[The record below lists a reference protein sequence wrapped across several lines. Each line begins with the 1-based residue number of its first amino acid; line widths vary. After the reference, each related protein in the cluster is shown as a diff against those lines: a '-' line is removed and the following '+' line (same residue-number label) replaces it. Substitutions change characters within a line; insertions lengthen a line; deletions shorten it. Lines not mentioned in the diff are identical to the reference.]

1 MRQAPLVYA
10 DHHATTPLA
19 PEVLDAMW
27 PWLCSLAANP
37 SSVHR
42 PGREA
47 RKAVEEARESVA
59 GVIGA
64 SPAEIVFTSGGTES
78 NALAVRG
85 GAAAARAADP
95 RRTVVACTAT
105 EHPAVHEA
113 VKVLG
118 REGFEVHEIPVNGDG
133 LPGAEMG
140 GHLGPGTA
148 LLAAIL
154 ANNETGA
161 LFEGLPEAS
170 RRAREAGAVFHTDA
184 VQAVGKIPVDVAA
197 LGIDLLSLTGHKFGG
212 PKGAG
217 ALYVRRGVA
226 VFPMQPGGGQEKGR
240 RGGTENVPAIVGLG
254 TAIRIAAER
263 LVEEGRRLSSLRD
276 RFEEELR
283 TRLAGVKF
291 HASGA
296 SRLPT
301 VSSVLIPGIDA
312 ESLVVALDLEGIA
325 VSAGSACHAGTTK
338 PSRVLLALGMAAA
351 DARSTLRF
359 SFGRTTTDQEIDR
372 LLESV
377 PRLVRHARGIGG
389 ARPSLDGT
397 ASAGSNTEEMTSG
410 PGRGR

>member
-1 MRQAPLVYA
+1 MPQASLLYA

-19 PEVLDAMW
+19 PEAFDAML
-27 PWLCSLAANP
+27 PWLRSLAANP

-47 RKAVEEARESVA
+47 RRAIEEARESVA
-59 GVIGA
+59 RAIGA

-78 NALAVRG
+78 NALAIRG
-85 GAAAARAADP
+85 GAAAARGADP

-105 EHPAVHEA
+105 EHPAVREA
-113 VKVLG
+113 VMALG
-118 REGFEVHEIPVNGDG
+118 REGFTVHEIPVNGEG
-133 LPGAEMG
+133 LPEAEMG
-140 GHLGPGTA
+140 GLLGPGTA

-161 LFEGLPEAS
+161 LFERLPEAS
-170 RRAREAGAVFHTDA
+170 RRAREAGVVFHTDA
-184 VQAVGKIPVDVAA
+184 VQAVGKIPIDVAA
-197 LGIDLLSLTGHKFGG
+197 LGVDLLSLTGHKFGG

-226 VFPMQPGGGQEKGR
+226 VFALQPGGGQENGR

-254 TAIRIAAER
+254 AAIRVAVER
-263 LVEEGRRLSSLRD
+263 ITEEGRRLASLRD
-276 RFEEELR
+276 RFEEVLR
-283 TRLAGVKF
+283 TRLPGVRF

-296 SRLPT
+296 TRLPT

-338 PSRVLLALGMAAA
+338 PSRVLLALGVAPA

-359 SFGRTTTDQEIDR
+359 SFGRTTTDEEIDR
-372 LLESV
+372 LLEAV
-377 PRLVRHARGIGG
+377 PRLVRYARGVGG
-389 ARPSLDGT
+389 ARPSLYG
-397 ASAGSNTEEMTSG
+397 
-410 PGRGR
+410 